1 MTEREKIE
9 RLKQMLLRMCEAV
22 ECADCPLLGEECE
35 LAEYLTDE
43 KKSATRLPYEVRTVY
58 LEFLPDAEDAQW

>member
-9 RLKQMLLRMCEAV
+9 RLKQMLLRMCEVV

-43 KKSATRLPYEVRTVY
+43 RGRGCQVNVHGGDHGERRGC
-58 LEFLPDAEDAQW
+58 

>member
-9 RLKQMLLRMCEAV
+9 RLKQMLLRMCEAA

-43 KKSATRLPYEVRTVY
+43 RRDRP
-58 LEFLPDAEDAQW
+58 